1 MSGAKG
7 GVVNRSAKTSGKNN
21 QNTNTTSQNAN
32 PKDAVTNKV
41 HEKEKLQ
48 VRVFS

>member
-1 MSGAKG
+1 MSGAK

-21 QNTNTTSQNAN
+21 QNTSTVSHNAN
-32 PKDAVTNKV
+32 PKDAVTNKA

-48 VRVFS
+48 VYI